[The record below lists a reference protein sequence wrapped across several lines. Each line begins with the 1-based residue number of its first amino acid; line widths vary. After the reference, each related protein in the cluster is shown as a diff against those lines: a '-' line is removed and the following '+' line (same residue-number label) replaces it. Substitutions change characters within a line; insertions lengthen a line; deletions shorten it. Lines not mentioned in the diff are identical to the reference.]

1 MKEQLQEEVHEI
13 ISSAKEI
20 AKTKLEAPEAKTDEL
35 SSATPDDKA
44 PSKKTSEKE
53 DDAPVDGDAQQQAVS
68 QPEEKFSANVESG
81 ATTTA
86 PTLPE
91 DERCPLDEIK
101 EDLVIEEKYVK
112 EDTKESEVPSNVLQR
127 VYEPLERQ
135 TPPKLPIESTM
146 YVHFNKIKKA
156 KLFLIQIIFLLFSQC
171 STFA

>member
-135 TPPKLPIESTM
+135 TPPKLPIESTV

>member
-1 MKEQLQEEVHEI
+1 MDEQPEVQKDEEAEDEAGGEEENIEAAEEIKEQLQEEVQEI
-13 ISSAKEI
+13 IISAKEI
-20 AKTKLEAPEAKTDEL
+20 AKTKLEAPEVKTEEV
-35 SSATPDDKA
+35 SSATPEDKVT
-44 PSKKTSEKE
+44 SKKTSEKE
-53 DDAPVDGDAQQQAVS
+53 DDIPVDGDAQQQGVS
-68 QPEEKFSANVESG
+68 QPEEKFSANAESG

-135 TPPKLPIESTM
+135 SPPKLPIETT
-146 YVHFNKIKKA
+146 V
-156 KLFLIQIIFLLFSQC
+156 
-171 STFA
+171 